1 LAEGNL
7 YPSVEEVKRLQKECL
22 LITCYLVDE
31 APSQEII
38 SRYIMG
44 NSSLLSDP
52 QLEED
57 LSILNFIRQFEWVLP
72 FMDAACGI
80 LRPRSLL
87 RKKILLM
94 VAILEAS
101 PYYTN
106 HFLPEVVSLSHFF
119 FSMMRYG
126 VQTGVKVVL
135 GLCIYPIAKRAR

>member
-1 LAEGNL
+1 MAEENL
-7 YPSVEEVKRLQKECL
+7 YPSVEEVKILEKECR
-22 LITCYLVDE
+22 LITRYLIE
-31 APSQEII
+31 EEPSQEFI
-38 SRYIMG
+38 STYIMG

-57 LSILNFIRQFEWVLP
+57 LSIMSFIRQYAWVLP

-101 PYYTN
+101 PHYIN
-106 HFLPEVVSLSHFF
+106 HFLPEAVSGPRFF
-119 FSMMRYG
+119 FSMLRYG
-126 VQTGVKVVL
+126 VQAGVKVIL
-135 GLCIYPIAKRAR
+135 GFCIYPMAIRVR